1 MNNRAVSKIALAII
15 TFIAVA
21 AVLLVV
27 GPQRIA
33 LTQDKTGDE
42 ALATQLEEHSESGF
56 HNLTAF
62 TLHDG
67 KATFAGLGSDEH
79 TEVEIGSV
87 TKMFTGE
94 LAHQLAE
101 EGKLKPDTTVGE
113 VLDVGDAPVADVT
126 VRELLDH
133 TSGLP
138 RLASTNLLSS
148 LASGVTGSNP
158 YEGETVEDILAAA
171 TKAELKNRGEKSY
184 SNLGYGLLGHMLET
198 AAGQPYEQML
208 KERIFEPAEMTE
220 TYLMTPGSVP
230 GDAPRGLTPTGR
242 HAEPWEMDG
251 SAPAGAIRSTA
262 SDMAKFA
269 EWFMDNGDT
278 EYGWVPNEDGPGFWH
293 NGGTYG
299 YSTMLI
305 IDPETKGAAFANNDS
320 FTGTEDLAQSLF
332 DELAS

>member
-1 MNNRAVSKIALAII
+1 MRRISLALIAA
-15 TFIAVA
+15 IAVA
-21 AVLLVV
+21 AVLLIA
-27 GPQRIA
+27 GPQRIT
-33 LTQDKTGDE
+33 LSKDKTGDE
-42 ALATQLEEHSESGF
+42 ALATQLEEHSEPGF

-62 TLHDG
+62 TLQDG
-67 KATFAGLGSDEH
+67 KVTFAGLGSDEH

-94 LAHQLAE
+94 LAHQLVE
-101 EGKLKPDTTVGE
+101 EEKLRTETTVGE

-138 RLASTNLLSS
+138 RLASASLLSS

-158 YEGETVEDILAAA
+158 YEGETVEDIMDAA
-171 TKAELKNRGEKSY
+171 TKSELKSRGEESY

-198 AAGQPYEQML
+198 VAGQPYKQML
-208 KERIFEPAEMTE
+208 KERIFEPAGMTE

-230 GDAPRGLTPTGR
+230 DDAPRGLTATGR
-242 HAEPWEMDG
+242 HAEPWEMEG

-269 EWFMDNGDT
+269 EWFMKNGDT
-278 EYGWVPNEDGPGFWH
+278 DYGWQPPSEDNAGHWH

-305 IDPETKGAAFANNDS
+305 IDPATKRATFANNDS
-320 FTGTEDLAQSLF
+320 LAGTEDLAQALF
-332 DELAS
+332 DELVS

>member
-1 MNNRAVSKIALAII
+1 MRKI
-15 TFIAVA
+15 TFSFVAVIAVA
-21 AVLLVV
+21 SVLLIT

-33 LTQDKTGDE
+33 LATERTGDE
-42 ALATQLEEHSESGF
+42 ALATQLEKHSESGF

-94 LAHQLAE
+94 LAHQLVE
-101 EGKLKPDTTVGE
+101 EGKLRTDTTVGE

-138 RLASTNLLSS
+138 RLANANLLNNLVSV
-148 LASGVTGSNP
+148 LTGSNP
-158 YEGETVEDILAAA
+158 YKGETVEDILAAA
-171 TKAELKNRGEKSY
+171 TKAKLKNRGEESY

-198 AAGQPYEQML
+198 VAGQPYEQML

-220 TYLMTPGSVP
+220 TYLMAPGSVP
-230 GDAPRGLTPTGR
+230 EDAPRGLTDTGR

-269 EWFMDNGDT
+269 AWFINNGDT
-278 EYGWVPNEDGPGFWH
+278 AYGWQSPSEDKAGYWH

-305 IDPETKGAAFANNDS
+305 IDPETKRAAFANNDS
-320 FTGTEDLAQSLF
+320 LTGTEDLAQALF
-332 DELAS
+332 DELAP

>member
-1 MNNRAVSKIALAII
+1 MRRISLAVIAA
-15 TFIAVA
+15 IAVA
-21 AVLLVV
+21 AILLIT

-33 LTQDKTGDE
+33 LAKDKTGDE
-42 ALATQLEEHSESGF
+42 ALAAQLEEHSESGF

-62 TLHDG
+62 TLQDG
-67 KATFAGLGSDEH
+67 KVTFAGLGSDEH

-94 LAHQLAE
+94 LAHQLVE
-101 EGKLKPDTTVGE
+101 EEKLRTDTTVGE
-113 VLDVGDAPVADVT
+113 VLNVGDAPVADVT

-138 RLASTNLLSS
+138 AVAKANVLSFFASTI
-148 LASGVTGSNP
+148 TGSNP
-158 YEGETVEDILAAA
+158 YEGETVEDIVDAA
-171 TKAELKNRGEKSY
+171 TKAELKDRGEESY
-184 SNLGYGLLGHMLET
+184 SNLGYGLLGHIVET

-208 KERIFEPAEMTE
+208 KERIFEPAGMTE

-230 GDAPRGLTPTGR
+230 DDAPRGLTNTGR
-242 HAEPWEMDG
+242 HAEPWEMEG

-278 EYGWVPNEDGPGFWH
+278 DYGWQPPSKDNAGYWH

-305 IDPETKGAAFANNDS
+305 IDPATKRATFANNDS
-320 FTGTEDLAQSLF
+320 LAGTENLAQALF

>member
-1 MNNRAVSKIALAII
+1 MNNRVASKIALVII
-15 TFIAVA
+15 TIIVVA

-33 LTQDKTGDE
+33 LATERTGDE
-42 ALATQLEEHSESGF
+42 ALATQLEKHSESGF

-62 TLHDG
+62 TLLDG
-67 KATFAGLGSDEH
+67 QATFAGLGSDEH

-94 LAHQLAE
+94 LARQLVE

-113 VLDVGDAPVADVT
+113 VLDVGNAPVADVT

-138 RLASTNLLSS
+138 RLANANLLNDLVSV
-148 LASGVTGSNP
+148 LTGSNP
-158 YEGETVEDILAAA
+158 YKGETVEDILAAA
-171 TKAELKNRGEKSY
+171 TKAKLKNRGEESY

-198 AAGQPYEQML
+198 VAGQPYEQMP

-220 TYLMTPGSVP
+220 TYLMAPGSVP
-230 GDAPRGLTPTGR
+230 DDAPQGLTNTGR

-269 EWFMDNGDT
+269 EWFIDNGDT
-278 EYGWVPNEDGPGFWH
+278 EYGWIPNEDGPGFWH

-305 IDPETKGAAFANNDS
+305 IDPDTKRATFANNDS
-320 FTGTEDLAQSLF
+320 PAGTEDLAQALF
-332 DELAS
+332 DELAP

>member
-1 MNNRAVSKIALAII
+1 MRKI
-15 TFIAVA
+15 TFSFVAVIAVA
-21 AVLLVV
+21 SVLLIT

-33 LTQDKTGDE
+33 LATERTGDE
-42 ALATQLEEHSESGF
+42 ALATQLEKHSESGF

-94 LAHQLAE
+94 LAHQLVE
-101 EGKLKPDTTVGE
+101 EGKLRTDTTVGE

-158 YEGETVEDILAAA
+158 YTGETVKDIMAAA
-171 TKAELKNRGEKSY
+171 TKAELKNRGEESY

-198 AAGQPYEQML
+198 VAGQPYEQML
-208 KERIFEPAEMTE
+208 KERIFEPAGMTE

-230 GDAPRGLTPTGR
+230 DDAPRGLTPTGR

-269 EWFMDNGDT
+269 EWFMDNGDIA
-278 EYGWVPNEDGPGFWH
+278 YGWQPPSEDKAGYWH

-305 IDPETKGAAFANNDS
+305 IDPATKRATFANNDS
-320 FTGTEDLAQSLF
+320 LAGTENLAQALF

>member
-1 MNNRAVSKIALAII
+1 MRKI
-15 TFIAVA
+15 TFSFVAVIAVA
-21 AVLLVV
+21 AVLLIT

-33 LTQDKTGDE
+33 LATEKTGDE
-42 ALATQLEEHSESGF
+42 ALAIQLEKHSESGF

-62 TLHDG
+62 TLLDG
-67 KATFAGLGSDEH
+67 QATFAGLGSDEH

-94 LAHQLAE
+94 LARQLVD

-138 RLASTNLLSS
+138 RLASTDLLSS

-158 YEGETVEDILAAA
+158 YEGETVEDIKAAA
-171 TKAELKNRGEKSY
+171 TKTELKNRGEESY
-184 SNLGYGLLGHMLET
+184 SNLGYGLLGHMVET
-198 AAGQPYEQML
+198 VAGQPYEQIL
-208 KERIFEPAEMTE
+208 KERIFEPAGMTE

-230 GDAPRGLTPTGR
+230 DDAPRGLTPTGR

-269 EWFMDNGDT
+269 EWFIDNGDT
-278 EYGWVPNEDGPGFWH
+278 EYGWVPNEGGPGFWH

-305 IDPETKGAAFANNDS
+305 VDPETKRAAFANNDS
-320 FTGTEDLAQSLF
+320 FTGTEDLAQALF
-332 DELAS
+332 DELAP

>member
-1 MNNRAVSKIALAII
+1 MRKI
-15 TFIAVA
+15 TFSFVAVIAVA
-21 AVLLVV
+21 AVLLIT

-33 LTQDKTGDE
+33 LATERTGDE
-42 ALATQLEEHSESGF
+42 ALATQLEKHSESGF

-62 TLHDG
+62 TLLDG
-67 KATFAGLGSDEH
+67 QATFAGLGSDEH

-94 LAHQLAE
+94 LAHQLVE

-113 VLDVGDAPVADVT
+113 VLDVGNAPVADVT

-138 RLASTNLLSS
+138 RLANASLLSS
-148 LASGVTGSNP
+148 LTSGITGSNP
-158 YEGETVEDILAAA
+158 YEGETVEDIKAAA
-171 TKAELKNRGEKSY
+171 TKAELKNRGEESY

-198 AAGQPYEQML
+198 VAGQPYEQML

-220 TYLMTPGSVP
+220 TYLMAPGSVP
-230 GDAPRGLTPTGR
+230 EDAPRGLTDTGR

-269 EWFMDNGDT
+269 AWFINNGDT
-278 EYGWVPNEDGPGFWH
+278 AYGWQSPSEDKAGYWH

-305 IDPETKGAAFANNDS
+305 IDPETKRAAFANNDS
-320 FTGTEDLAQSLF
+320 LTGTEDLAQALF
-332 DELAS
+332 DELAP

>member
-1 MNNRAVSKIALAII
+1 MRKITLSVVAV
-15 TFIAVA
+15 IAVT
-21 AVLLVV
+21 AVLLIT

-33 LTQDKTGDE
+33 LAIERTGDE
-42 ALATQLEEHSESGF
+42 ALAIQLEKHSESGF

-62 TLHDG
+62 TLLDG
-67 KATFAGLGSDEH
+67 QATFAGLGSDEH

-94 LAHQLAE
+94 LARQLVE

-113 VLDVGDAPVADVT
+113 VLDVGNAPVADVT

-138 RLASTNLLSS
+138 RLANANLLNDLVSV
-148 LASGVTGSNP
+148 LTGSNP
-158 YEGETVEDILAAA
+158 YKGETVEDILAAA
-171 TKAELKNRGEKSY
+171 TKAKLKNRGEESY
-184 SNLGYGLLGHMLET
+184 SNLGYGLLGRMLET
-198 AAGQPYEQML
+198 VAGQPYEQML

-220 TYLMTPGSVP
+220 TYLMAPGSVP
-230 GDAPRGLTPTGR
+230 EDAPRGLTPTGR

-269 EWFMDNGDT
+269 EWFIDNGDT

-305 IDPETKGAAFANNDS
+305 IDPDTKRATFANNDS
-320 FTGTEDLAQSLF
+320 PAGTEDLAQALF
-332 DELAS
+332 DELAP

>member
-1 MNNRAVSKIALAII
+1 MRKI
-15 TFIAVA
+15 TFSFVAVIAVA
-21 AVLLVV
+21 AVLLIT

-33 LTQDKTGDE
+33 LATERTGDE
-42 ALATQLEEHSESGF
+42 ALATQLETHSESGF

-94 LAHQLAE
+94 LARQLVD

-138 RLASTNLLSS
+138 RLANANLLNDLVSV
-148 LASGVTGSNP
+148 LTGSNP
-158 YEGETVEDILAAA
+158 YKGETVEDILAAA
-171 TKAELKNRGEKSY
+171 TKAKLKNRGEESY

-198 AAGQPYEQML
+198 VAGQSYEQML

-220 TYLMTPGSVP
+220 TYLMAPGSVP
-230 GDAPRGLTPTGR
+230 EDAPRGLTDTGR

-269 EWFMDNGDT
+269 AWFINNGDT
-278 EYGWVPNEDGPGFWH
+278 AYGWQSPSEDKAGYWH

-305 IDPETKGAAFANNDS
+305 IDPKTKCAAFANNDS
-320 FTGTEDLAQSLF
+320 LTGTEDLAQSLF
-332 DELAS
+332 DELAP

>member
-1 MNNRAVSKIALAII
+1 MNNRVASKIALAII

-33 LTQDKTGDE
+33 LAQDKTGDE
-42 ALATQLEEHSESGF
+42 ALATQLEKHSESGF

-62 TLHDG
+62 TLQDG

-94 LAHQLAE
+94 LARQLVE
-101 EGKLKPDTTVGE
+101 EGKLRTDSTVGE

-148 LASGVTGSNP
+148 LVSGVTGSNP
-158 YEGETVEDILAAA
+158 YEGETVEDIMAAA
-171 TKAELKNRGEKSY
+171 TNAELKNRGEESY
-184 SNLGYGLLGHMLET
+184 SNLGYGLLGHVVET
-198 AAGQPYEQML
+198 VAGQPYEQML

-230 GDAPRGLTPTGR
+230 DDAPRGLTNTGR
-242 HAEPWEMDG
+242 HAEPWEEDG

-293 NGGTYG
+293 DGGTYG

-305 IDPETKGAAFANNDS
+305 IDPDTKRATFANNDS
-320 FTGTEDLAQSLF
+320 PAGTEDLAQALF

>member
-1 MNNRAVSKIALAII
+1 MRKI
-15 TFIAVA
+15 TFSFVAVIAVA
-21 AVLLVV
+21 AVLLIT

-33 LTQDKTGDE
+33 LATERTGDE
-42 ALATQLEEHSESGF
+42 ALAIQLEKHSESGF

-62 TLHDG
+62 TLLDG
-67 KATFAGLGSDEH
+67 QATFAGLGSDEH

-94 LAHQLAE
+94 LAHQLVE

-113 VLDVGDAPVADVT
+113 VLDVGNAPVADVT

-138 RLASTNLLSS
+138 RLANASLLSS
-148 LASGVTGSNP
+148 LTSGITGSNP
-158 YEGETVEDILAAA
+158 YEGETVEDIKAAA
-171 TKAELKNRGEKSY
+171 TKAELKNRGEESY

-198 AAGQPYEQML
+198 VAGQPYEQML

-220 TYLMTPGSVP
+220 TYLMAPGSVP
-230 GDAPRGLTPTGR
+230 EDAPRGLTDTGR

-269 EWFMDNGDT
+269 AWFINNGDT
-278 EYGWVPNEDGPGFWH
+278 AYGWQSPSEDKAGYWH

-305 IDPETKGAAFANNDS
+305 IDPETKRAAFANNDS
-320 FTGTEDLAQSLF
+320 LTGTEDLAQALF
-332 DELAS
+332 DELAP

>member
-1 MNNRAVSKIALAII
+1 MRRMSLAVIAA
-15 TFIAVA
+15 IAVA
-21 AVLLVV
+21 AILLIT
-27 GPQRIA
+27 GPQRITLA
-33 LTQDKTGDE
+33 KDKTGDE
-42 ALATQLEEHSESGF
+42 ALAAQLKEHSESGF

-62 TLHDG
+62 TLQDG
-67 KATFAGLGSDEH
+67 KVTFAGLGSDEH

-94 LAHQLAE
+94 LAHQLVE
-101 EGKLKPDTTVGE
+101 EEKLRTDTTVGE
-113 VLDVGDAPVADVT
+113 VLNVGDAPVADVT
-126 VRELLDH
+126 VQELLDH

-138 RLASTNLLSS
+138 AVAKANVLSFFASTI
-148 LASGVTGSNP
+148 TGSNP
-158 YEGETVEDILAAA
+158 YEGETVEDIVDAA
-171 TKAELKNRGEKSY
+171 TKAELKDRGEESY
-184 SNLGYGLLGHMLET
+184 SNLGYGLLGHIVET

-208 KERIFEPAEMTE
+208 KERIFEPAGMTE

-230 GDAPRGLTPTGR
+230 DDAPRGLTNTGR
-242 HAEPWEMDG
+242 HAEPWEMEG

-278 EYGWVPNEDGPGFWH
+278 DYGWQPPSKDNAGYWH

-305 IDPETKGAAFANNDS
+305 IEPETKRAAFANNDS
-320 FTGTEDLAQSLF
+320 LAGTEDLAQALF

>member
-1 MNNRAVSKIALAII
+1 MNNRVASKIALAII
-15 TFIAVA
+15 TIIVVA

-33 LTQDKTGDE
+33 LAQDKTGDE
-42 ALATQLEEHSESGF
+42 ALAIQLEEHSESGF

-62 TLHDG
+62 TLLDG
-67 KATFAGLGSDEH
+67 QATFAGLGSDEH

-94 LAHQLAE
+94 LAHQLVD
-101 EGKLKPDTTVGE
+101 EGKLNPDTTVGE

-138 RLASTNLLSS
+138 RLASTDLLSS

-158 YEGETVEDILAAA
+158 YEGETVEDIMAAA
-171 TKAELKNRGEKSY
+171 TNAELKNRGEESY

-220 TYLMTPGSVP
+220 TYLMAPGPVP

-269 EWFMDNGDT
+269 EWFIDNGDT
-278 EYGWVPNEDGPGFWH
+278 EYGWVPNEEGPGFWH

-305 IDPETKGAAFANNDS
+305 VDPETKRAAFANNDS

-332 DELAS
+332 DELAP

>member
-1 MNNRAVSKIALAII
+1 MRRIVLAVI
-15 TFIAVA
+15 TAIAVP
-21 AVLLVV
+21 AVLLVA
-27 GPQRIA
+27 GPQRITLA
-33 LTQDKTGDE
+33 QDKTGDE
-42 ALATQLEEHSESGF
+42 TLATQLEQHAESGF

-79 TEVEIGSV
+79 AEVEIGSV

-94 LAHQLAE
+94 LAHQLVE
-101 EGKLKPDTTVGE
+101 EGKLRTDTTVGE
-113 VLDVGDAPVADVT
+113 VLDVGDAPVSKVT

-138 RLASTNLLSS
+138 RLASTNIFSDLIS
-148 LASGVTGSNP
+148 AITGSNP
-158 YEGETVEDILAAA
+158 YEGETTEDIVAVA
-171 TKAELKNRGEKSY
+171 TQSELQGRGEESY
-184 SNLGYGLLGHMLET
+184 SNLGYGLLGHMVET
-198 AAGQPYEQML
+198 TAGQPYEQML
-208 KERIFEPAEMTE
+208 KERIFKPAGMME

-230 GDAPRGLTPTGR
+230 DDAPRGLTASGR
-242 HAEPWEMDG
+242 RAEPWEMEG

-269 EWFMDNGDT
+269 EWFMKNGDID
-278 EYGWVPNEDGPGFWH
+278 YGWQFPRENSAGYWH

-305 IDPETKGAAFANNDS
+305 IDPETKHAVFANNDS
-320 FTGTEDLAQSLF
+320 PVGTEDLAQALF
-332 DELAS
+332 DELAP

>member
-1 MNNRAVSKIALAII
+1 MRNSIPSKIVLAII
-15 TFIAVA
+15 TVIAVA
-21 AVLLVV
+21 AVLLVA

-33 LTQDKTGDE
+33 RAKDKTGDE

-62 TLHDG
+62 TFQDG
-67 KATFAGLGSDEH
+67 EATFAGLGSDEH

-94 LAHQLAE
+94 IVHQLVQE
-101 EGKLKPDTTVGE
+101 EKLSPDTTVGE
-113 VLDVGDAPVADVT
+113 VLEVGDAPVKDVT

-133 TSGLP
+133 SSGLP

-158 YEGETVEDILAAA
+158 YEGETVEDIVAAA
-171 TKAELKNRGEKSY
+171 TKSELKGRGKESY

-198 AAGQPYEQML
+198 TAGQPYEQML
-208 KERIFEPAEMTE
+208 KERIFEPAGMTE

-230 GDAPRGLTPTGR
+230 DDAPRGLTNTGR
-242 HAEPWEMDG
+242 HAEPWEMEG

-278 EYGWVPNEDGPGFWH
+278 EYGWVPNEDGPGYWH

-299 YSTMLI
+299 HSTMLI
-305 IDPETKGAAFANNDS
+305 IEPETKRAAFANNDS
-320 FTGTEDLAQSLF
+320 PVGTEDLTQALF
-332 DELAS
+332 DELEP

>member
-1 MNNRAVSKIALAII
+1 MNNRVASKIALAII
-15 TFIAVA
+15 TIIVVA

-33 LTQDKTGDE
+33 LATERTGDE
-42 ALATQLEEHSESGF
+42 ALATQLEKHSESGF

-62 TLHDG
+62 TLLDG
-67 KATFAGLGSDEH
+67 QATFAGLGSDEH

-94 LAHQLAE
+94 LARQLVD

-113 VLDVGDAPVADVT
+113 VLDVGNAPVADVT

-138 RLASTNLLSS
+138 RLANANLLNDLVSV
-148 LASGVTGSNP
+148 LTGSNP
-158 YEGETVEDILAAA
+158 YKGETVEDITAAA
-171 TKAELKNRGEKSY
+171 TNAELKNRGEESY

-230 GDAPRGLTPTGR
+230 GDAPQGLTNTGH

-293 NGGTYG
+293 NGGTSG

-305 IDPETKGAAFANNDS
+305 IDPDTKRATFANNDS
-320 FTGTEDLAQSLF
+320 PAGTEDLAQALF

>member
-1 MNNRAVSKIALAII
+1 
-15 TFIAVA
+15 
-21 AVLLVV
+21 
-27 GPQRIA
+27 
-33 LTQDKTGDE
+33 
-42 ALATQLEEHSESGF
+42 
-56 HNLTAF
+56 
-62 TLHDG
+62 
-67 KATFAGLGSDEH
+67 
-79 TEVEIGSV
+79 
-87 TKMFTGE
+87 MFTGE
-94 LAHQLAE
+94 LARQLVD
-101 EGKLKPDTTVGE
+101 EGKLNPDTTVGE

-138 RLASTNLLSS
+138 RLASTDLLSS

-158 YEGETVEDILAAA
+158 YEGETVEDIMAAA
-171 TKAELKNRGEKSY
+171 TNAELKNRGEESY
-184 SNLGYGLLGHMLET
+184 SNLGYGLLGHVVET
-198 AAGQPYEQML
+198 VAGQPYEQML

-230 GDAPRGLTPTGR
+230 EDAPRGLTNTGR
-242 HAEPWEMDG
+242 HAEPWEEDG

-293 NGGTYG
+293 DGGTYG

-305 IDPETKGAAFANNDS
+305 IDPDTKRATFANNDS
-320 FTGTEDLAQSLF
+320 PAGTEDLAQALF
-332 DELAS
+332 NELAS

>member
-1 MNNRAVSKIALAII
+1 MRRISLAVIAA
-15 TFIAVA
+15 IAVA
-21 AVLLVV
+21 AILLIT
-27 GPQRIA
+27 GPQRLA
-33 LTQDKTGDE
+33 LAQDKTGDE
-42 ALATQLEEHSESGF
+42 ALAAQLEEHSESGF

-62 TLHDG
+62 TLQDG
-67 KATFAGLGSDEH
+67 KVTFAGLGSDEH

-94 LAHQLAE
+94 LAHQLVE
-101 EGKLKPDTTVGE
+101 EEKLRTDTTVGE
-113 VLDVGDAPVADVT
+113 VLNVGDAPVADVT
-126 VRELLDH
+126 LQELLDH

-138 RLASTNLLSS
+138 RLASASLLSN

-158 YEGETVEDILAAA
+158 YEGETVEDIVAAA
-171 TKAELKNRGEKSY
+171 KEAELKDRGKESY

-198 AAGQPYEQML
+198 VDGQPYEQML
-208 KERIFEPAEMTE
+208 KERIFEPVGMTE

-230 GDAPRGLTPTGR
+230 DDAPRGLTPTGR
-242 HAEPWEMDG
+242 HAEPWEMEG

-278 EYGWVPNEDGPGFWH
+278 DYGWQPPSENNAGYWH

-305 IDPETKGAAFANNDS
+305 IEPETKRAAFANNDS
-320 FTGTEDLAQSLF
+320 LAGTEDLAQALF
-332 DELAS
+332 DELGS

>member
-1 MNNRAVSKIALAII
+1 MRRISLAVIAA
-15 TFIAVA
+15 IAVA
-21 AVLLVV
+21 AILLIT

-33 LTQDKTGDE
+33 LAQDKTGDE
-42 ALATQLEEHSESGF
+42 ALAAQLEEHSESGF
-56 HNLTAF
+56 HNITAF
-62 TLHDG
+62 TLQDG

-94 LAHQLAE
+94 LAHQLVE
-101 EGKLKPDTTVGE
+101 EGKLRTDTTVGE
-113 VLDVGDAPVADVT
+113 VLDVGYAPVADVT

-138 RLASTNLLSS
+138 AVAKANVLSFFASTI
-148 LASGVTGSNP
+148 TGSNP
-158 YEGETVEDILAAA
+158 YEGETVEDIVDAA
-171 TKAELKNRGEKSY
+171 TKAELKDRGEESY
-184 SNLGYGLLGHMLET
+184 SNLGYGLLGHIVES

-208 KERIFEPAEMTE
+208 KERIFEPAGMTE
-220 TYLMTPGSVP
+220 TYLMTPGSVRD
-230 GDAPRGLTPTGR
+230 DAPRGLTNTGR
-242 HAEPWEMDG
+242 HAEPWEMEG

-269 EWFMDNGDT
+269 EWFMDNGNTD
-278 EYGWVPNEDGPGFWH
+278 YGWQPPSEDNAGYWH

-305 IDPETKGAAFANNDS
+305 IEPETKRAAFANNDS
-320 FTGTEDLAQSLF
+320 LAGTEDLAQALF

>member
-1 MNNRAVSKIALAII
+1 MRRISLAVIAA
-15 TFIAVA
+15 IAVA
-21 AVLLVV
+21 ALLLIA

-33 LTQDKTGDE
+33 LAKDKTGDE
-42 ALATQLEEHSESGF
+42 ALAAQLEEHSESGF

-62 TLHDG
+62 TLQDG

-87 TKMFTGE
+87 TKVFTGE
-94 LAHQLAE
+94 LAHQLVE
-101 EGKLKPDTTVGE
+101 EGKLRTETTVGE
-113 VLDVGDAPVADVT
+113 VLDVGDVPVADVT

-148 LASGVTGSNP
+148 LASTMTGSNP
-158 YEGETVEDILAAA
+158 YKGETVEDIVAAA
-171 TKAELKNRGEKSY
+171 TKSELKDRGEESY

-208 KERIFEPAEMTE
+208 KERIFEPAGMTE

-230 GDAPRGLTPTGR
+230 DDAPRGLTNTGR
-242 HAEPWEMDG
+242 HAEPWEMEG

-278 EYGWVPNEDGPGFWH
+278 DYGWQPPSKDNAGYWH

-305 IDPETKGAAFANNDS
+305 IEPETKRAAFANNDS
-320 FTGTEDLAQSLF
+320 LAGTEDLAQALF

>member
-1 MNNRAVSKIALAII
+1 MRKI
-15 TFIAVA
+15 TFSFVAVIAVA
-21 AVLLVV
+21 AVLLIT

-33 LTQDKTGDE
+33 LATERTGDE
-42 ALATQLEEHSESGF
+42 ALATQLEKHSESGF

-94 LAHQLAE
+94 LAHQLVK
-101 EGKLKPDTTVGE
+101 EGRLSPDTTVGE
-113 VLDVGDAPVADVT
+113 VLNVGGSPVADVT

-138 RLASTNLLSS
+138 PTASTNFLSNLVS
-148 LASGVTGSNP
+148 VITGANP
-158 YEGETVEDILAAA
+158 YEGETVHDIMAAA
-171 TKAELKNRGEKSY
+171 TRSKLEDRGKESY
-184 SNLGYGLLGHMLET
+184 SNLGYGLLGHILET
-198 AAGQPYEQML
+198 VAGQSYEQML
-208 KERIFEPAEMTE
+208 KHRIFGPAGMTE
-220 TYLMTPGSVP
+220 TYLMTPGSVSK
-230 GDAPRGLTPTGR
+230 DAPRGLTYTGR
-242 HAEPWEMDG
+242 YAQPWEMEG

-269 EWFMDNGDT
+269 TWFMGNGDT
-278 EYGWVPNEDGPGFWH
+278 AYGWQPPSKDKAGYWH

-305 IDPETKGAAFANNDS
+305 IDPETKRAAFADNDS
-320 FTGTEDLAQSLF
+320 LAGTEDLAQALF
-332 DELAS
+332 DELAP